1 MASVKGFVPDSEKAS
16 VSEDPETGLVE
27 ASTLKRSSLIRRK

>member
-1 MASVKGFVPDSEKAS
+1 MASVKGFIHNSEE